1 MLHLNSFCKFL
12 QCHILEE
19 DGAEADVDDDGVAA
33 AMDDEEDDEAGKDS
47 DNDKDA
53 AGNNRGT
60 KAKAHAALCKKIQ
73 EFRKK
78 CTESG
83 KMDKQT
89 IVNMMKTHFSKSQ

>member
-33 AMDDEEDDEAGKDS
+33 AMDDEEDDEPGNDS

-53 AGNNRGT
+53 AGKVLGSKSNV
-60 KAKAHAALCKKIQ
+60 HDELCKKIR
-73 EFRKK
+73 EFREKLQNLAK
-78 CTESG
+78 LTKIQLSA
-83 KMDKQT
+83 
-89 IVNMMKTHFSKSQ
+89 